1 MKTLISLLII
11 LALFGCSSDI
21 DKLQGHWHS
30 INSNPSYTLDI
41 KDSIAI
47 LNKLDRHGFY
57 LEEKIQIKNDTTILP
72 LAYNFSFNFF
82 VSFNKDT
89 LILKDFNSPHL
100 FELSF
105 LKYSE
110 NNNIGKHL
118 SSDFNGQLDF
128 LIELETHDSNIPI
141 DTIISNNKWSM
152 INIGYPKELSFPEL
166 DKDSLYLSADG
177 IVVNYQH
184 FHDFLTIE
192 KEETVYQNTKLD
204 TLDYSVLIINADK
217 NTPERIFDSI
227 YVTIEDL
234 DYIKNIYRTCV
245 NINEKTIGLYKLR

>member
-1 MKTLISLLII
+1 
-11 LALFGCSSDI
+11 
-21 DKLQGHWHS
+21 
-30 INSNPSYTLDI
+30 
-41 KDSIAI
+41 
-47 LNKLDRHGFY
+47 
-57 LEEKIQIKNDTTILP
+57 
-72 LAYNFSFNFF
+72 
-82 VSFNKDT
+82 
-89 LILKDFNSPHL
+89 
-100 FELSF
+100 
-105 LKYSE
+105 
-110 NNNIGKHL
+110 
-118 SSDFNGQLDF
+118 
-128 LIELETHDSNIPI
+128 
-141 DTIISNNKWSM
+141 M